1 MNRIRKG
8 RIVALIIILILIC
21 VVPTILL
28 VWMHIVHPQETAEL
42 NKEVEQQE
50 EKIEAATTTV
60 QAGDTYTVPKTGLY
74 KIELHG
80 GNGGSTTR
88 FTGAKGSKVTGYVN
102 LTEGEKLLTENH
114 IGGEG
119 LSSNY
124 FVGDQ
129 YNGRGGDGL
138 SLHLLDMD
146 NDVLLGYVSGGYAA
160 SLYDIKH
167 KACGRVDCSEVANIY
182 FDFSNAKLF
191 SEGDYINNCSWDK
204 CIYEKT
210 KSEYGKVTCTGC
222 HLPMWSG
229 EGIMIGGRGGSLVN
243 KENSRLGKS
252 SWEYS
257 EIQGFSSEV
266 NERESSATSEKAFM
280 RLELV
285 EHTLT
290 IDPNGGTWNGSTTT
304 NTSTM
309 GTGATKTIANPTR
322 TGYNFTGW
330 TVTPNNVGSV
340 VNGTTFTM
348 GSADTTL
355 TANWTPAQYTVTVNV
370 GTGIQTV
377 RGAGTYTYGQSVTV
391 GADLK
396 SNTPQYTYGW
406 SNWTGTGIAGS
417 NNQSYTFTMPAGNVT
432 LTANGTQT
440 TNQYLQTV
448 RIRYQNADG
457 SYGNYSNVINQ
468 NYNYGAT
475 VSWDT
480 GQISGFDTNTY
491 QSASLTSYTVTEAK
505 TTDIDI
511 NRKTYDLTV
520 NKGTGIASL
529 AGANTGTYR
538 VGQSI
543 TVSATPDRGYTWSKW
558 TGTGVSDSN
567 NQSYTFTM
575 PSSEVNLTANATQN
589 IYTITYDLAG
599 GSVTG
604 NPENYNVTT
613 EAITLKN
620 PTKTGYTFTGWTGSN
635 GTTPQ
640 TTVTIAKGSTG
651 DKTYTANWEASTG
664 IAYTVKHWQE
674 NLPTEDI
681 EKGQEKY
688 TLVDTDNLMGTA
700 EEVVTPETKAYEG
713 FISPEK
719 QNLTIA
725 ADGTAVLNYFYT
737 RNSYKIS
744 VNKGT
749 EAGIEQVTIE
759 GKTTGEEE
767 RYLYGQEVTINAIVA
782 NGYTWR
788 EWIIGEENE
797 TNKITT
803 KEYTFTIPAK
813 NIEYTATA
821 EINTYTITYELN
833 GGTVEEN
840 PVNYTVETEDI
851 ILKKPTKTGY
861 NFLGWTGS
869 NGETSQTTVTIAK
882 GSTGDKTYTANWE
895 ASTGIAYTVKHWQ
908 ENLSTENN
916 TENTNPND
924 VGAGPVSDQET
935 NLENYTLAETENL
948 AGTAG
953 ATITPETKEY
963 EGFIAPEKQDLII
976 REDGKAVL
984 NYYYSRRTDLIYTVN
999 HIDKET
1005 GEIIKSKTIENQI
1018 YGSEINANDEV
1029 EEFENY
1035 NYDSLSPETLK
1046 IGTGENI
1053 INIYYVKKEG
1063 KIIVHHY
1070 IYDEEDDQY
1079 LNVKIVEDEE
1089 IEQEIGKQYETKPS
1103 DKKPANYECINDSPE
1118 GYIGI
1123 TTQKPIEINYYYKL
1137 KTPKTEGKGSC
1148 NIITKLEKD
1157 ENGNY
1162 IIKAGQEVEYEVIYE
1177 AKIDDYI
1184 GKATI
1189 EIKAEL
1195 PKGTKIDLE
1204 KSDLNGGIYDEA
1216 TNTITW
1222 KKEIENIDTFAN
1234 GEYTEKITQNVKIVY
1249 AGDYVLKDANLKI
1262 TGNIITYYPD
1272 DYPGKGGQILPNDN
1286 KNNTQ
1291 GDGSEEKTG
1300 KVIVEYV
1307 DIDEPNN
1314 GAYRYEINDVVGK
1327 EYNTEE
1333 KEIPYYVLVRNTEN
1347 TNGKIEEETQV
1358 VTYYYRKQDFNI
1370 GIEKTI
1376 DEINVN
1382 GENIEISNKEIAKI
1396 ELKKEEIEKTELIVK
1411 YKIKVTNTGELEGT
1425 SKIQEL
1431 IPEGYK
1437 LEYIPEYWNINVEGN
1452 LETKVNLG
1460 ARESKE
1466 LEVILRWE
1474 NKEENLGTRMSTVK
1488 IEETENSANFKET
1501 NEKDNEGT
1509 VSIVIGIK
1517 TGETVSIVII
1527 GMIMV
1532 ALVICSYIT
1541 IRTIRKKDPEIK
1553 YIKFLK

>member
-491 QSASLTSYTVTEAK
+491 QSASLTSYQVTGAK

-511 NRKTYDLTV
+511 NRKTYALTV
-520 NKGTGIASL
+520 NKGTGIASVT
-529 AGANTGTYR
+529 GAGTYR
-538 VGQSI
+538 VGQTVTI
-543 TVSATPDRGYTWSKW
+543 TATPDTGYTWSKW

-575 PSSEVNLTANATQN
+575 PSSEVNLTANATV
-589 IYTITYDLAG
+589 ITYTITYDLAG
-599 GSVTG
+599 GEVNG
-604 NPENYNVTT
+604 NPTNYTVETENF
-613 EAITLKN
+613 TLKN
-620 PTKTGYTFTGWTGSN
+620 PTKAGYSFIGWIGSN
-635 GTTPQ
+635 GETAQ
-640 TTVTIAKGSTG
+640 TAVTINKGSTG
-651 DKTYTANWEASTG
+651 NKNYIANWTVKTDTS
-664 IAYTVKHWQE
+664 YTVKHWQE
-674 NLPTEDI
+674 NLPTENNKTEENTNPDTVGASFGVI
-681 EKGQEKY
+681 PETRDTTVPVDESNY
-688 TLVDTDNLMGTA
+688 TLIDTEEKTGTTGA
-700 EEVVTPETKAYEG
+700 TVTPETKQYEG
-713 FISPEK
+713 FTAPE
-719 QNLTIA
+719 
-725 ADGTAVLNYFYT
+725 
-737 RNSYKIS
+737 
-744 VNKGT
+744 
-749 EAGIEQVTIE
+749 
-759 GKTTGEEE
+759 
-767 RYLYGQEVTINAIVA
+767 
-782 NGYTWR
+782 
-788 EWIIGEENE
+788 
-797 TNKITT
+797 
-803 KEYTFTIPAK
+803 AK
-813 NIEYTATA
+813 
-821 EINTYTITYELN
+821 TIT
-833 GGTVEEN
+833 
-840 PVNYTVETEDI
+840 
-851 ILKKPTKTGY
+851 ILGD
-861 NFLGWTGS
+861 GS
-869 NGETSQTTVTIAK
+869 
-882 GSTGDKTYTANWE
+882 
-895 ASTGIAYTVKHWQ
+895 
-908 ENLSTENN
+908 
-916 TENTNPND
+916 
-924 VGAGPVSDQET
+924 
-935 NLENYTLAETENL
+935 
-948 AGTAG
+948 
-953 ATITPETKEY
+953 
-963 EGFIAPEKQDLII
+963 
-976 REDGKAVL
+976 AVL
-984 NYYYSRRTDLIYTVN
+984 NYYYTRNQYKLTLRKGKGISEVLATGMEEEGEKTYPYNQKITINAEMYVGYTWDKWTGNGLKNEEGTEKTEIREIKCEFNMPANEVEYEAKATPNENTTYTEKHWTQKLEGTETDYTENSYKLEETEILTGETDSKVSPKTKEYEGYRTPEAEEISVTILGDGSLIVDYYYPRRTDLTYIVK

-1005 GEIIKSKTIENQI
+1005 GEIIKEQTLENQT
-1018 YGSEINANDEV
+1018 YETEIKANDKV
-1029 EEFENY
+1029 EDLENY
-1035 NYDSLSPETLK
+1035 NYDSLEPETLK
-1046 IGTGENI
+1046 IGVGENI
-1053 INIYYVKKEG
+1053 INIYYVKKES
-1063 KIIVHHY
+1063 KVIAHHY
-1070 IYDEEDDQY
+1070 IYDEETNNY
-1079 LNVKIVEDEE
+1079 TTAKLVADEE
-1089 IEQEIGKQYETKPS
+1089 ITNKIGAEYTTNVSSKI
-1103 DKKPANYECINDSPE
+1103 PANYECINDRPE
-1118 GYIGI
+1118 GNTGTI
-1123 TTQKPIEINYYYKL
+1123 TKEEKEVSYYYKL
-1137 KTPKTEGKGSC
+1137 KTPKVESNIESK
-1148 NIITKLEKD
+1148 IITKLERD

-1162 IIKAGQEVEYEVIYE
+1162 IIKAGEEVEYEITYE
-1177 AKIDDYI
+1177 TKIDDYI

-1189 EIKAEL
+1189 EIKA
-1195 PKGTKIDLE
+1195 
-1204 KSDLNGGIYDEA
+1204 
-1216 TNTITW
+1216 
-1222 KKEIENIDTFAN
+1222 
-1234 GEYTEKITQNVKIVY
+1234 
-1249 AGDYVLKDANLKI
+1249 
-1262 TGNIITYYPD
+1262 
-1272 DYPGKGGQILPNDN
+1272 
-1286 KNNTQ
+1286 
-1291 GDGSEEKTG
+1291 
-1300 KVIVEYV
+1300 
-1307 DIDEPNN
+1307 
-1314 GAYRYEINDVVGK
+1314 
-1327 EYNTEE
+1327 
-1333 KEIPYYVLVRNTEN
+1333 
-1347 TNGKIEEETQV
+1347 
-1358 VTYYYRKQDFNI
+1358 
-1370 GIEKTI
+1370 
-1376 DEINVN
+1376 
-1382 GENIEISNKEIAKI
+1382 
-1396 ELKKEEIEKTELIVK
+1396 
-1411 YKIKVTNTGELEGT
+1411 
-1425 SKIQEL
+1425 
-1431 IPEGYK
+1431 
-1437 LEYIPEYWNINVEGN
+1437 
-1452 LETKVNLG
+1452 
-1460 ARESKE
+1460 
-1466 LEVILRWE
+1466 
-1474 NKEENLGTRMSTVK
+1474 
-1488 IEETENSANFKET
+1488 
-1501 NEKDNEGT
+1501 
-1509 VSIVIGIK
+1509 
-1517 TGETVSIVII
+1517 
-1527 GMIMV
+1527 
-1532 ALVICSYIT
+1532 
-1541 IRTIRKKDPEIK
+1541 
-1553 YIKFLK
+1553 

>member
-491 QSASLTSYTVTEAK
+491 QSASLTSYQVTGAK

-511 NRKTYDLTV
+511 NRKTYALTV
-520 NKGTGIASL
+520 NKGTGIASVT
-529 AGANTGTYR
+529 GAGTYR
-538 VGQSI
+538 VGQTVTI
-543 TVSATPDRGYTWSKW
+543 TATPDTGYTWSKW

-575 PSSEVNLTANATQN
+575 PSSEVNLTANATV
-589 IYTITYDLAG
+589 ITYTITYDLAG
-599 GSVTG
+599 GEVNG
-604 NPENYNVTT
+604 NPTNYTVETENF
-613 EAITLKN
+613 TLKN
-620 PTKTGYTFTGWTGSN
+620 PTKAGYSFIGWIGSN
-635 GTTPQ
+635 GETAQ
-640 TTVTIAKGSTG
+640 TAVTINKGSTG
-651 DKTYTANWEASTG
+651 NKNYIANWTVKTDTS
-664 IAYTVKHWQE
+664 YTVKHWQE
-674 NLPTEDI
+674 NLPTENNKTEENTNPDTVGASFGVI
-681 EKGQEKY
+681 PETRDTTVPVDESNY
-688 TLVDTDNLMGTA
+688 TLIDTEEKTGTTGA
-700 EEVVTPETKAYEG
+700 TVTPETKQYEG
-713 FISPEK
+713 FTAPE
-719 QNLTIA
+719 
-725 ADGTAVLNYFYT
+725 
-737 RNSYKIS
+737 
-744 VNKGT
+744 
-749 EAGIEQVTIE
+749 
-759 GKTTGEEE
+759 
-767 RYLYGQEVTINAIVA
+767 
-782 NGYTWR
+782 
-788 EWIIGEENE
+788 
-797 TNKITT
+797 
-803 KEYTFTIPAK
+803 AK
-813 NIEYTATA
+813 
-821 EINTYTITYELN
+821 TIT
-833 GGTVEEN
+833 
-840 PVNYTVETEDI
+840 
-851 ILKKPTKTGY
+851 ILGD
-861 NFLGWTGS
+861 GS
-869 NGETSQTTVTIAK
+869 
-882 GSTGDKTYTANWE
+882 
-895 ASTGIAYTVKHWQ
+895 
-908 ENLSTENN
+908 
-916 TENTNPND
+916 
-924 VGAGPVSDQET
+924 
-935 NLENYTLAETENL
+935 
-948 AGTAG
+948 
-953 ATITPETKEY
+953 
-963 EGFIAPEKQDLII
+963 
-976 REDGKAVL
+976 AVL
-984 NYYYSRRTDLIYTVN
+984 NYYYTRNQYKLTLRKGKGISEVLATGMEEEGEKTYPYNQKITINAEMYVGYTWDKWTGNGLKNEEGTEKTEIREIKCEFNMPANEVEYEAKATPNENTTYTVKHWTQKLEGTETDYTENSYKLEETEILTGETDSKVSPKTKEYEGYRTPEAEEISVTILGDGSLIVDYYYPRRTDLIYTVN

-1103 DKKPANYECINDSPE
+1103 DKRPANYECINDSPE

>member
-1 MNRIRKG
+1 MMGTLGEYMCEWCSDARWLNVDRWEAVDYVCELCGSMNTYQGIRIKEGTLNGLLGGNVWSADPSNRTSSLVNDDVIEG
-8 RIVALIIILILIC
+8 LEGYGWVVEDAGSEAVGVESFMRIEFVSSLEHSLA
-21 VVPTILL
+21 VDANGGSRSDTAPTTL
-28 VWMHIVHPQETAEL
+28 
-42 NKEVEQQE
+42 E
-50 EKIEAATTTV
+50 EGATTT
-60 QAGDTYTVPKTGLY
+60 
-74 KIELHG
+74 I
-80 GNGGSTTR
+80 S
-88 FTGAKGSKVTGYVN
+88 
-102 LTEGEKLLTENH
+102 
-114 IGGEG
+114 
-119 LSSNY
+119 
-124 FVGDQ
+124 
-129 YNGRGGDGL
+129 
-138 SLHLLDMD
+138 
-146 NDVLLGYVSGGYAA
+146 
-160 SLYDIKH
+160 
-167 KACGRVDCSEVANIY
+167 
-182 FDFSNAKLF
+182 
-191 SEGDYINNCSWDK
+191 
-204 CIYEKT
+204 
-210 KSEYGKVTCTGC
+210 
-222 HLPMWSG
+222 
-229 EGIMIGGRGGSLVN
+229 
-243 KENSRLGKS
+243 
-252 SWEYS
+252 
-257 EIQGFSSEV
+257 
-266 NERESSATSEKAFM
+266 
-280 RLELV
+280 
-285 EHTLT
+285 
-290 IDPNGGTWNGSTTT
+290 
-304 NTSTM
+304 
-309 GTGATKTIANPTR
+309 NPTR

-330 TVTPNNVGSV
+330 TVTPNNVGSSIS
-340 VNGTTFTM
+340 GTTFTM

-355 TANWTPAQYTVTVNV
+355 TANWTPAQYTVTVNT
-370 GTGIQTV
+370 GTGIETV
-377 RGAGTYTYGQSVTV
+377 TGGGTYTYGQNVTV
-391 GADLK
+391 TANLK

-432 LTANGTQT
+432 LTANGTRT
-440 TNQYLQTV
+440 TNSYLQTV

-480 GQISGFDTNTY
+480 RQISGFDTNTY

-511 NRKTYDLTV
+511 NRKIYGLTV

-529 AGANTGTYR
+529 TGANTGTYR

-543 TVSATPDRGYTWSKW
+543 TVSATPDTGYTWSKW

-589 IYTITYDLAG
+589 TYTITYNLAG
-599 GSVTG
+599 GNLTG

-620 PTKTGYTFTGWTGSN
+620 PTKTGYTFRGWTGSN
-635 GTTPQ
+635 GETLETTVTIAKGSTGDKTYTANWQINTYTIAYDLAEGEVSGNPANYTVETENIILNNPTKIGYKFLGWTGSNGETPQ

-674 NLPTEDI
+674 NILTEDI

-688 TLVDTDNLMGTA
+688 TLVDTDNLTGTA
-700 EEVVTPETKAYEG
+700 EEVVTPETKEYEG

-725 ADGTAVLNYFYT
+725 ADGTAVLNYFYI
-737 RNSYKIS
+737 RNSYKIT

-782 NGYTWR
+782 NGYTWK

-821 EINTYTITYELN
+821 EINIYTITYELN

-840 PVNYTVETEDI
+840 PLNYTVETEDI
-851 ILKKPTKTGY
+851 ILNNPTKTGY

-869 NGETSQTTVTIAK
+869 NGETLETTVTIAK
-882 GSTGDKTYTANWE
+882 GSTVDKTYTANWE

-908 ENLSTENN
+908 ENIPTDNN
-916 TENTNPND
+916 DNAEK
-924 VGAGPVSDQET
+924 
-935 NLENYTLAETENL
+935 NYTLAETENS
-948 AGTAG
+948 AGTAEEVV
-953 ATITPETKEY
+953 TPETKEY

-976 REDGKAVL
+976 REDGEAVL
-984 NYYYSRRTDLIYTVN
+984 NYYYSRRTDLIYTVK

-1018 YGSEINANDEV
+1018 YESEINVNDEV

-1035 NYDSLSPETLK
+1035 NYDSLSLETLK

-1137 KTPKTEGKGSC
+1137 KKPKTEGKGSC
-1148 NIITKLEKD
+1148 NIITKLDRDK
-1157 ENGNY
+1157 NGNY

-1177 AKIDDYI
+1177 TKIDDYI

-1204 KSDLNGGIYDEA
+1204 NSDLNGGIYDEA

-1437 LEYIPEYWNINVEGN
+1437 LEYIPEYWNINAEGN

-1460 ARESKE
+1460 AGQSKE

-1501 NEKDNEGT
+1501 DEKDNEGT

-1527 GMIMV
+1527 GMIIIT
-1532 ALVICSYIT
+1532 AIISIYIT
-1541 IRTIRKKDPEIK
+1541 YSRITYKKGSNIK
-1553 YIKFLK
+1553 NIKFLNR